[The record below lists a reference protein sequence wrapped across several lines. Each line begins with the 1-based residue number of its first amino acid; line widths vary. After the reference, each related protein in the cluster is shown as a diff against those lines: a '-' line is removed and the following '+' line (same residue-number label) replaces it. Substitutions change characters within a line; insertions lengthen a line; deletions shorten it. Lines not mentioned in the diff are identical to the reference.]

1 MFFSENLFEN
11 SLWAEFLL
19 QNKIMGIEIFG
30 RAYIFQKKKYKKN
43 IWGNEK
49 PLKWPN
55 ISYLSKITGG
65 LKTIFWRFFG
75 YKIWPKNAFSNR
87 CVTNLRPDSKN

>member
-30 RAYIFQKKKYKKN
+30 RAYIFQKKIQKKYLGQKKN
-43 IWGNEK
+43 
-49 PLKWPN
+49 P
-55 ISYLSKITGG
+55 
-65 LKTIFWRFFG
+65 
-75 YKIWPKNAFSNR
+75 
-87 CVTNLRPDSKN
+87 

>member
-30 RAYIFQKKKYKKN
+30 RAYIFQKKNTKK
-43 IWGNEK
+43 
-49 PLKWPN
+49 
-55 ISYLSKITGG
+55 
-65 LKTIFWRFFG
+65 IFG
-75 YKIWPKNAFSNR
+75 VMKN
-87 CVTNLRPDSKN
+87 P